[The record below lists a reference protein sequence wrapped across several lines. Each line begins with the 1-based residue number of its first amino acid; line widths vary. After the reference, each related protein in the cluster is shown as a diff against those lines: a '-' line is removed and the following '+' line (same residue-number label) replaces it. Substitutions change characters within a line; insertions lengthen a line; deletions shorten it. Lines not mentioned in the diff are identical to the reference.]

1 MDYSVG
7 RKIPRVTFRGCKY
20 KIGRI
25 PISFAIA
32 RTDDLLD
39 LLGWEFKMKFEEIT
53 LLELEF
59 IME

>member
-20 KIGRI
+20 KIGKSSI
-25 PISFAIA
+25 LAIA
-32 RTDDLLD
+32 RIDDLLD